1 METLNPKLT
10 LRDKKKEATSYAL
23 SEAAF
28 ELALVRGMDGFIV
41 DDVVRKAGCSRR
53 TFANYF
59 SCKEEA
65 VAAYFIGTVSNKSEQ
80 SVLEDFAPDATPLDV
95 LYSLLKMQFTS
106 EFLHKLRQFASLANQ
121 YPSLEPY
128 ILSVF
133 RRLQLTAQEV
143 LEQFTCGRY
152 ADGYTH
158 LLAGAVYGAFVPIL
172 DGRLNVLLPGE
183 VQDEHSG
190 ALSFDQYLNSMFAY
204 LRNGF

>member
-1 METLNPKLT
+1 MNPKPT
-10 LRDKKKEATSYAL
+10 LRDKKKEATAYAL
-23 SEAAF
+23 AQSAF
-28 ELALVRGMDGFIV
+28 ELALELGMDGFIV
-41 DDVVRKAGCSRR
+41 DDVVQKAGYSRR

-65 VAAYFIGTVSNKSEQ
+65 VAEYFMGNISK
-80 SVLEDFAPDATPLDV
+80 EDKNILLTGLPPDATPLEA
-95 LYSLLKMQFTS
+95 LYNLLKLQFTS
-106 EFLHKLRQFASLANQ
+106 EFLYQLRQFVSLANQ

-133 RRLQLTAQEV
+133 RRLQIAAQQT
-143 LEQFTCGRY
+143 LEQFSHGRY

-172 DGRLNVLLPGE
+172 DGRLNVMLPGE
-183 VQDEHSG
+183 AQDEHSG
-190 ALSFDQYLNSMFAY
+190 AMSFDQYLNSMFAY

>member
-1 METLNPKLT
+1 MNPKPT
-10 LRDKKKEATSYAL
+10 LRDKKKEATAHAL
-23 SEAAF
+23 AEAAF
-28 ELALVRGMDGFIV
+28 KLALEQGMDGFIV
-41 DDVVRKAGCSRR
+41 EDVVQQAGFSRR

-65 VAAYFIGTVSNKSEQ
+65 VAAYFIGSASN
-80 SVLEDFAPDATPLDV
+80 EDETLLFADLPPDATPLDA

-106 EFLHKLRQFASLANQ
+106 EFLYKLRQFVSLANQ

-133 RRLQLTAQEV
+133 RRLQMAAQEV
-143 LEQFTCGRY
+143 LEKFSHGRY
-152 ADGYTH
+152 SEGYTH

-183 VQDEHSG
+183 APDDRSG
-190 ALSFDQYLNSMFAY
+190 AMSFDQYLNSMFGY
-204 LRNGF
+204 LHNGF

>member
-1 METLNPKLT
+1 MNPKLT
-10 LRDKKKEATSYAL
+10 LRDKKKEATAYAL

-28 ELALVRGMDGFIV
+28 ELALEKGMDSFIV
-41 DDVVRKAGCSRR
+41 DDIVQKAGFSRR

-65 VAAYFIGTVSNKSEQ
+65 VAEYFIG
-80 SVLEDFAPDATPLDV
+80 SVINEDEKILLAGLALDATPLDA
-95 LYSLLKMQFTS
+95 LYKLLKLQFTS
-106 EFLHKLRQFASLANQ
+106 EFLHKLQQFVLLANQ

-133 RRLQLTAQEV
+133 RRLQVSAQEV
-143 LEQFTCGRY
+143 LEQFSHGRY

-172 DGRLNVLLPGE
+172 DGRLNVMLPGE
-183 VQDEHSG
+183 AQDEDSD
-190 ALSFDQYLNSMFAY
+190 AISFDQYLNSMFTY

>member
-1 METLNPKLT
+1 MNPNPT
-10 LRDKKKEATSYAL
+10 LRDKKKEATAYAL
-23 SEAAF
+23 AEAAF
-28 ELALVRGMDGFIV
+28 ELALAQGMDGFIV
-41 DDVVRKAGCSRR
+41 DDIVRQAGYSRR

-65 VAAYFIGTVSNKSEQ
+65 VAEYFMGNASK
-80 SVLEDFAPDATPLDV
+80 EDQNMLFAGLPPDATPLDA
-95 LYSLLKMQFTS
+95 LYSLLKLQFTS
-106 EFLHKLRQFASLANQ
+106 EFLQKLRQFVSLANQ

-133 RRLQLTAQEV
+133 RRLQIAAQEV
-143 LEQFTCGRY
+143 LERFSHGRY

-172 DGRLNVLLPGE
+172 DGRMNVMLPGE
-183 VQDEHSG
+183 AGDESSG
-190 ALSFDQYLNSMFAY
+190 AMPFDQYLNSMFAY

>member
-1 METLNPKLT
+1 MNPKVT
-10 LRDKKKEATSYAL
+10 LRDKKKEATAYGLAA
-23 SEAAF
+23 AAF
-28 ELALVRGMDGFIV
+28 ELALERGMDGFIV
-41 DDVVRKAGCSRR
+41 DDVVRKAGFSRR

-59 SCKEEA
+59 SCKEDA
-65 VAAYFIGTVSNKSEQ
+65 VAAYFLVSVSSQDKK
-80 SVLEDFAPDATPLDV
+80 VLFADLPPDAPPLDA

-106 EFLHKLRQFASLANQ
+106 EFLHKLRQFVSLANQ

-133 RRLQLTAQEV
+133 RRLQIAAQEM
-143 LEQFTCGRY
+143 LEQFSHGRY

-183 VQDEHSG
+183 VQDERSG
-190 ALSFDQYLNSMFAY
+190 AISFDQYLNSMFAY

>member
-1 METLNPKLT
+1 MNPKLT
-10 LRDKKKEATSYAL
+10 LRDKKKEATAYAL
-23 SEAAF
+23 AAAAF
-28 ELALVRGMDGFIV
+28 ELALEPGMDGFIV
-41 DDVVRKAGCSRR
+41 DDIVQKAGYSRR

-65 VAAYFIGTVSNKSEQ
+65 VAQYFMCTVSNENEQ
-80 SVLEDFAPDATPLDV
+80 PLLADISPDASPLDV

-106 EFLHKLRQFASLANQ
+106 EFLHKLQQFVSLANQ
-121 YPSLEPY
+121 YPTLEPY

-133 RRLQLTAQEV
+133 RRLQIAAQEV
-143 LEQFTCGRY
+143 LEPFALGRY
-152 ADGYTH
+152 TDGYTH

-183 VQDEHSG
+183 TQADRPG
-190 ALSFDQYLNSMFAY
+190 AISFDQYLNSMFAY

>member
-41 DDVVRKAGCSRR
+41 DDVVRQAGCSRR

-65 VAAYFIGTVSNKSEQ
+65 VAAYFMGNVSNADEKT
-80 SVLEDFAPDATPLDV
+80 LFADFAPDATPLDV

-133 RRLQLTAQEV
+133 RRLQIAAQEV
-143 LEQFTCGRY
+143 LERFAHGRY

-183 VQDEHSG
+183 VQDERSG

>member
-1 METLNPKLT
+1 MNPKLT
-10 LRDKKKEATSYAL
+10 LRDKKKEATAFAL
-23 SEAAF
+23 AEAAF
-28 ELALVRGMDGFIV
+28 ELALEQGIDGFIV
-41 DDVVRKAGCSRR
+41 DDIVQKAGVSRR

-65 VAAYFIGTVSNKSEQ
+65 VSAYFMGSASK
-80 SVLEDFAPDATPLDV
+80 EDEKMLLAGLPPDATPLDA
-95 LYSLLKMQFTS
+95 LYMLLKLQFTS
-106 EFLHKLRQFASLANQ
+106 EFLHKLQQFVSLANQ

-133 RRLQLTAQEV
+133 HRLQIAAQEV
-143 LEQFTCGRY
+143 LEQFTRERY

-158 LLAGAVYGAFVPIL
+158 LLAGAVYGAFAPIL
-172 DGRLNVLLPGE
+172 DGRLNVMLPGE
-183 VQDEHSG
+183 TEDARSG

>member
-1 METLNPKLT
+1 MNPKLT
-10 LRDKKKEATSYAL
+10 LRDQKKEATAYAL
-23 SEAAF
+23 SVAAF
-28 ELALVRGMDGFIV
+28 ELALVHGMDGFIV
-41 DDVVRKAGCSRR
+41 DDIVRQAGVSRR

-65 VAAYFIGTVSNKSEQ
+65 VAEYFMNRATC
-80 SVLEDFAPDATPLDV
+80 EDENDLLAHLAPDATPLDA
-95 LYSLLKMQFTS
+95 LYSLLKLQFTS
-106 EFLHKLRQFASLANQ
+106 EFLRRLRQFASLANQ

-133 RRLQLTAQEV
+133 RRLQMAAQEV
-143 LEQFTCGRY
+143 LERFTHGRY
-152 ADGYTH
+152 SDGYTH

-183 VQDEHSG
+183 SQEDRPGSV
-190 ALSFDQYLNSMFAY
+190 SFDQYLTSMFNY

>member
-1 METLNPKLT
+1 MNPKLT
-10 LRDKKKEATSYAL
+10 LRDQKKEATAYAL
-23 SEAAF
+23 SVAAF
-28 ELALVRGMDGFIV
+28 ELALVHGMDGFIV
-41 DDVVRKAGCSRR
+41 DDVVRQAGVSRR

-65 VAAYFIGTVSNKSEQ
+65 VAEYFMTRATSEDEND
-80 SVLEDFAPDATPLDV
+80 LLAHLAPDATPLDA
-95 LYSLLKMQFTS
+95 LYSLLKLQFTS
-106 EFLHKLRQFASLANQ
+106 EFLRRLRQFASLANQ

-133 RRLQLTAQEV
+133 RRLQMAAQEV
-143 LEQFTCGRY
+143 LERFTHGRY
-152 ADGYTH
+152 SDGYTH

-183 VQDEHSG
+183 SQEDRPGSV
-190 ALSFDQYLNSMFAY
+190 SFDQYLTSMFAY

>member
-1 METLNPKLT
+1 MEYEPKLT
-10 LRDKKKEATSYAL
+10 LRDKKKEATAFAL
-23 SEAAF
+23 AEAAF
-28 ELALVRGMDGFIV
+28 ELALKHGMEGFIV
-41 DDVVRKAGCSRR
+41 DDVVQKAGFSRR

-65 VAAYFIGTVSNKSEQ
+65 VAEYFIGNVSK
-80 SVLEDFAPDATPLDV
+80 EDKNMLFKDMPPDTTPLDA
-95 LYSLLKMQFTS
+95 LYNLLKLQFTS
-106 EFLHKLRQFASLANQ
+106 EFLHKLRQFVLLANQ

-133 RRLQLTAQEV
+133 RRLQIAAQQT
-143 LEQFTCGRY
+143 LEQFSRGRY

-183 VQDEHSG
+183 AQEEDSG
-190 ALSFDQYLNSMFAY
+190 AMSFDQYLNSMFAY
-204 LRNGF
+204 LHNGF

>member
-1 METLNPKLT
+1 MNPKPT
-10 LRDKKKEATSYAL
+10 LRDKKKEATAYAL
-23 SEAAF
+23 SQSAF
-28 ELALVRGMDGFIV
+28 ELALELGMDGFIV
-41 DDVVRKAGCSRR
+41 DDVVQKAGYSRR

-65 VAAYFIGTVSNKSEQ
+65 VAEYFMGNISK
-80 SVLEDFAPDATPLDV
+80 EDKNILLTGLPPDATPLDA
-95 LYSLLKMQFTS
+95 LYNLLKLQFTS
-106 EFLHKLRQFASLANQ
+106 EFLYQLRQFVSLANQ

-133 RRLQLTAQEV
+133 RRLQIAAQQT
-143 LEQFTCGRY
+143 LEQFSHGRY

-172 DGRLNVLLPGE
+172 DGRLNVMLPGE
-183 VQDEHSG
+183 AQDEHSG
-190 ALSFDQYLNSMFAY
+190 AMSFDQYLNSMFAY

>member
-41 DDVVRKAGCSRR
+41 DDVVRQAGCSRR

-65 VAAYFIGTVSNKSEQ
+65 VAAYFMGNVSNADEKT
-80 SVLEDFAPDATPLDV
+80 LFADFAPDATPLDV

-183 VQDEHSG
+183 VQDERSG

>member
-1 METLNPKLT
+1 MNPKPT
-10 LRDKKKEATSYAL
+10 LRDKKKEATAYAL
-23 SEAAF
+23 SQSAF
-28 ELALVRGMDGFIV
+28 ELALELGMDGFIV
-41 DDVVRKAGCSRR
+41 DDVVQKAGYSRR

-65 VAAYFIGTVSNKSEQ
+65 VAEYFMGNASKEDKNQ
-80 SVLEDFAPDATPLDV
+80 LLEGLPPDATPLDA
-95 LYSLLKMQFTS
+95 LYKLLKLQFTS
-106 EFLHKLRQFASLANQ
+106 EFLHQLRQFVSLANQ

-133 RRLQLTAQEV
+133 RRLQIAAQQT
-143 LEQFTCGRY
+143 LEQFSHGRY

-183 VQDEHSG
+183 SKDERTG

>member
-1 METLNPKLT
+1 MNSKLN

-23 SEAAF
+23 AVAAF
-28 ELALVRGMDGFIV
+28 ELALEHGMDGFIV
-41 DDVVRKAGCSRR
+41 DDVVQMAGYSRR

-65 VAAYFIGTVSNKSEQ
+65 VAAYFIGIIAVQEKEEENNP
-80 SVLEDFAPDATPLDV
+80 LAALPPDATPLDA
-95 LYSLLKMQFTS
+95 LYNLLKLQFTS
-106 EFLHKLRQFASLANQ
+106 EFLHKLRQFVSLANQ

-128 ILSVF
+128 ILNVF
-133 RRLQLTAQEV
+133 RHLQITAQET
-143 LEQFTCGRY
+143 LEQFTRGRY

-172 DGRLNVLLPGE
+172 DGRLNVMLPGE
-183 VQDEHSG
+183 QLSEDST
-190 ALSFDQYLNSMFAY
+190 AMSFDQYLNSMFAY

>member
-1 METLNPKLT
+1 MNSKPT
-10 LRDKKKEATSYAL
+10 LRDQKKEATAYAL
-23 SEAAF
+23 AEASF
-28 ELALVRGMDGFIV
+28 RLALEHGMDGFIV
-41 DDVVRKAGCSRR
+41 EDVVQQVGFSRR

-65 VAAYFIGTVSNKSEQ
+65 VAEYFMCSVSNKDEKMLLADLS
-80 SVLEDFAPDATPLDV
+80 PDATPLDA
-95 LYSLLKMQFTS
+95 LYSLLKLQFTS
-106 EFLHKLRQFASLANQ
+106 EFLHQLRQFVSLANQ

-133 RRLQLTAQEV
+133 RRLQIAAQEV
-143 LEQFTCGRY
+143 LEQFSHGRY

-183 VQDEHSG
+183 VQDERSG
-190 ALSFDQYLNSMFAY
+190 AVPFDQYLNSMFAY

>member
-1 METLNPKLT
+1 MNPKLT
-10 LRDKKKEATSYAL
+10 LRDKKKEATAYAL
-23 SEAAF
+23 TEAAF
-28 ELALVRGMDGFIV
+28 ELALEKGMEGFIV
-41 DDVVRKAGCSRR
+41 DDIVQKAGYSRR

-65 VAAYFIGTVSNKSEQ
+65 VAEYFIGSATK
-80 SVLEDFAPDATPLDV
+80 EDENMLLAGLPADATPLDA
-95 LYSLLKMQFTS
+95 LYSLLKLQFTS
-106 EFLHKLRQFASLANQ
+106 EFLHKLRQSVSLANQ

-133 RRLQLTAQEV
+133 RRLQIAAQEL
-143 LEQFTCGRY
+143 LEQFSHGRY

-172 DGRLNVLLPGE
+172 DGRLNVMLPGE
-183 VQDEHSG
+183 AQDEHSG